1 MKFIVVFVHQQ
12 GQNRGFRGVNMLLID
27 QSFEPKMQSSVAT
40 RRDSSPILIVEDDPD
55 LAKLLQ
61 INLGDLGYD
70 TEVAGDGQAGVD
82 KALTGE
88 HSMVILDIMLP
99 KLDGFEVCKRIRAQD
114 RSLPILMLTSKS
126 EELDKVLGL
135 ELGADD
141 YLTKPFSVRELI
153 ARVKAIF
160 RRIEVVQENVDEKE
174 IKVLNYGDLV
184 VDLEKRKVI
193 LREAALELTTKEFD
207 LLVLFAENP
216 GRAYSRQELLD
227 LVWGY
232 QYGGYSHTVNSHI
245 NRLRNKIEV
254 DPASPRYIKTVWGH
268 GYRFAEPDELT

>member
-1 MKFIVVFVHQQ
+1 MKFIGVFVHQK
-12 GQNRGFRGVNMLLID
+12 GENRVLSGVTMLLTD
-27 QSFEPKMQSSVAT
+27 QSFEPNMQSSVASP
-40 RRDSSPILIVEDDPD
+40 REISPILIVEDDPD
-55 LAKLLQ
+55 LATLLQ
-61 INLGDLGYD
+61 INLGDLGYE
-70 TEVAGDGQAGVD
+70 TVIAGDGQAGVD

-141 YLTKPFSVRELI
+141 YLTKPFSVRELL

-160 RRIEVVQENVDEKE
+160 RRIEVVQEDTGDKE
-174 IKVLNYGDLV
+174 SRVLHFGELV
-184 VDLEKRKVI
+184 VDLEKRKVL
-193 LREAALELTTKEFD
+193 LRNETLELTTKEFE

-268 GYRFAEPDELT
+268 GYRFAEPEELA

>member
-1 MKFIVVFVHQQ
+1 MIRKT
-12 GQNRGFRGVNMLLID
+12 RGYIPLTRTIHTNN
-27 QSFEPKMQSSVAT
+27 PKILNAVLYPMDTSIL
-40 RRDSSPILIVEDDPD
+40 PILIVEDDPD
-55 LAKLLQ
+55 LAALLE
-61 INLGDLGYD
+61 IHLSDLGY
-70 TEVAGDGQAGVD
+70 EIEIASDGETGLQR
-82 KALTGE
+82 ALGGGF
-88 HSMVILDIMLP
+88 SIVILDIMLP

-141 YLTKPFSVRELI
+141 YITKPFSIRELI

-160 RRIEVVQENVDEKE
+160 RRIEVVQEDTQTVSEHAPLE
-174 IKVLNYGDLV
+174 FGDLV
-184 VDLEKRKVI
+184 VDLEKRKVN
-193 LREAALELTTKEFD
+193 LRGSLLELTAKEFD

-232 QYGGYSHTVNSHI
+232 QYSGYSHTVNSHI

-268 GYRFAEPDELT
+268 GYRFAEVEELGAV